1 MFGYMT
7 LFQRAVF
14 DEIFKMSIFAIFWYL
29 LQYKPSLNDMKN
41 SEKLFIYEF
50 YTIPKNDENT
60 RIFILIIIL
69 HEDVFFNSFQ
79 FSGQTYSFKMTS

>member
-1 MFGYMT
+1 
-7 LFQRAVF
+7 
-14 DEIFKMSIFAIFWYL
+14 
-29 LQYKPSLNDMKN
+29 MKN

>member
-1 MFGYMT
+1 
-7 LFQRAVF
+7 
-14 DEIFKMSIFAIFWYL
+14 
-29 LQYKPSLNDMKN
+29 MKN

-69 HEDVFFNSFQ
+69 HEDVFF
-79 FSGQTYSFKMTS
+79 